1 MLWRNRKLLA
11 AGYTVTALAVGA
23 MALRGLS
30 KYLAGD
36 GLETYRNAKGA
47 LLNYAGALVT
57 GALLVVCI
65 VGALLGLWW
74 HFRQERRY
82 KEIIK
87 AREANT
93 ERRETGGTGS

>member
-1 MLWRNRKLLA
+1 MLRHNRKLLA
-11 AGYTVTALAVGA
+11 VGYIVTAITVGA
-23 MALRGLS
+23 MVLRGLS

-57 GALLVVCI
+57 GGVLVVCI
-65 VGALLGLWW
+65 VGALLARWW

-82 KEIIK
+82 EDVFK
-87 AREANT
+87 AREVNT
-93 ERRETGGTGS
+93 ERRKKVETGS